1 MDNQRDTQ
9 FELLLANLLR
19 AGVFLSATVVLIGG
33 VLYLVQFGGDA
44 HDLSVFRG
52 EPAELRTFTEITENA
67 VSLNGRALIQF
78 GLLLLVATPVA
89 RVAFSVYG
97 FLRERDFTYV
107 TLTLIVLAVLLYSL
121 FFDGTHG

>member
-1 MDNQRDTQ
+1 MDNQRDVQ

-19 AGVFLSATVVLIGG
+19 AGVLLSATVVLIGG
-33 VLYLVQFGGDA
+33 VLYLIQFGGERA
-44 HDLSVFRG
+44 DLKTFRS
-52 EPAELRTFTEITENA
+52 EPAEPRSFTEIAENA
-67 VSLNGRALIQF
+67 VSLDGRALIQF

-121 FFDGTHG
+121 FFGVSH